1 MGGIYS
7 QRYEANFAI
16 LELRESERRREKKRA
31 VAGARKREDASAEGC
46 LGVSSGGYSV

>member
-7 QRYEANFAI
+7 QGYEANSAI
-16 LELRESERRREKKRA
+16 LELRKPERRREKEGP

-46 LGVSSGGYSV
+46 LGVSSGYSV